1 MNTVLVIED
10 SLVEQKAIALSL
22 HRDGF
27 NVLTVKS
34 GEEAQE
40 KITTCQPDVIILD
53 VVLPGLSGFEICR
66 QFKADPQTN
75 KIPIIFCSS
84 KGTDLDKFW
93 GLKQGASAY
102 LVKPLVPEELV
113 GIIEQLTKKKN

>member
-84 KGTDLDKFW
+84 KGTKLDKFW
-93 GLKQGASAY
+93 GLKQGAEAY
-102 LVKPLVPEELV
+102 LTKPLVSEELLST
-113 GIIEQLTKKKN
+113 IKQLINSKA

>member
-27 NVLTVKS
+27 NVLTVQS

-40 KITTCQPDVIILD
+40 KISTCQPDVIILD

-66 QFKADPQTN
+66 QFKSDPQTN

-84 KGTDLDKFW
+84 KGTKLDKFW
-93 GLKQGASAY
+93 GMKQGAEAY
-102 LVKPLVPEELV
+102 LTKPLVSEELLST
-113 GIIEQLTKKKN
+113 IKQLINSKT